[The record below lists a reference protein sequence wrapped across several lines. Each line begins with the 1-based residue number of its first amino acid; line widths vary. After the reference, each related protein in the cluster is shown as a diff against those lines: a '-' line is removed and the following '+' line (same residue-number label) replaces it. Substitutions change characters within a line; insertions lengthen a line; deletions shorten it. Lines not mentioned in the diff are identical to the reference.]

1 MFPRNILEC
10 LKMLWSLGGIIKLP
24 KKKNK
29 TGRLEF
35 LTSWELRI
43 KLLKSAQLS
52 AECSPTNRQIKKGYA
67 FKTVFS

>member
-24 KKKNK
+24 KKKKK

-35 LTSWELRI
+35 LTS
-43 KLLKSAQLS
+43 
-52 AECSPTNRQIKKGYA
+52 
-67 FKTVFS
+67 

>member
-35 LTSWELRI
+35 LTS
-43 KLLKSAQLS
+43 
-52 AECSPTNRQIKKGYA
+52 
-67 FKTVFS
+67 

>member
-1 MFPRNILEC
+1 
-10 LKMLWSLGGIIKLP
+10 MLWSLGGIIKLP
-24 KKKNK
+24 KKK
-29 TGRLEF
+29 TGLEF

-67 FKTVFS
+67 FKTVFSWHWGVVLKNNWI